1 MNQFKFSR
9 CCTKN
14 VAGNDY
20 ANVQLKFEVHHAFEK
35 GKCDLSDVYNV
46 NVSKLFFGELQ

>member
-9 CCTKN
+9 FCIKN

-20 ANVQLKFEVHHAFEK
+20 ANVQLKFEVHHVFKK
-35 GKCDLSDVYNV
+35 GKCDLSDVYDV
-46 NVSKLFFGELQ
+46 NVSKLFFGELE